1 MCKQGDVMTQSVQA
15 ARYQI
20 KIAGRLGSC
29 WAGRF
34 EGLTMELDEG
44 GDTLLSGTVLTG
56 TVIDQAAL
64 HGLLRI
70 VRDSGMTLVSVMR
83 LETGEQDALDTN

>member
-44 GDTLLSGTVLTG
+44 GDTLLSGTV
-56 TVIDQAAL
+56 IDQAAL

-83 LETGEQDALDTN
+83 LETGETDAPDTN